1 MVLRRLSIEVEF
13 TLADKSDEQQYSDIL
28 KRHEIPRGI
37 LISVTFYVTNLDSLP
52 YSIYVEKISTI
63 LIEPNSGKPFV
74 ILNEKPIG
82 AGGVFPEQK
91 TVLHKTTIRMP
102 FEGNAE
108 FECILKPY
116 NSEDEIEYFMDN
128 GNQFL
133 GTKSWTKPF
142 KVVSPEQSEIIKLLK
157 EVLNNTRILVDKLSP
172 SLS

>member
-13 TLADKSDEQQYSDIL
+13 TLADDSDEQYSEIL
-28 KRHEIPRGI
+28 KRHEVPRGI
-37 LISVTFYVTNLDSLP
+37 LIAVTFYVTNMDSQP
-52 YSIYVEKISTI
+52 YSIYTERISTM

-82 AGGVFPEQK
+82 AGNIFPEQK
-91 TVLHKTTIRMP
+91 TLLHKTTIRMP

-108 FECILKPY
+108 FECVLKPY
-116 NSEDEIEYFMDN
+116 NSEEEIEYFIDG

-157 EVLNNTRILVDKLSP
+157 EILNNTRILIDKTS
-172 SLS
+172 

>member
-13 TLADKSDEQQYSDIL
+13 TLADESDEQYHSDIL
-28 KRHEIPRGI
+28 KRYEIPRGI
-37 LISVTFYVTNLDSLP
+37 LIAVTFYVTNIDSQP
-52 YSIYVEKISTI
+52 YSIYTEKISTM

-82 AGGVFPEQK
+82 AGNIFPEQK

-108 FECILKPY
+108 FEIILKPY
-116 NSEDEIEYFMDN
+116 NNEDEIEYFMDN
-128 GNQFL
+128 GNQFI

-157 EVLNNTRILVDKLSP
+157 EILNNTQILINKT
-172 SLS
+172 

>member
-1 MVLRRLSIEVEF
+1 MILRRLPIEVEF
-13 TLADKSDEQQYSDIL
+13 TLADKSDEQYSDIL

-37 LISVTFYVTNLDSLP
+37 SISVTFYVTNMDNQP
-52 YSIYVEKISTI
+52 YSVYTEKISTI

-82 AGGVFPEQK
+82 AGNIYPDQK
-91 TVLHKTTIRMP
+91 TVLHKTIIRMP

-116 NSEDEIEYFMDN
+116 NSNEEIEYFIDN

-142 KVVSPEQSEIIKLLK
+142 RVVSPEQSEIIKLLK

>member
-1 MVLRRLSIEVEF
+1 MILRRLSIEVEF
-13 TLADKSDEQQYSDIL
+13 TLADKSDEQYSDIL

-37 LISVTFYVTNLDSLP
+37 PISVTFYVTNMDNQS
-52 YSIYVEKISTI
+52 YSVYTEKISTI

-82 AGGVFPEQK
+82 AGDIFPEQK

-116 NSEDEIEYFMDN
+116 NSREEIEYFIDD
-128 GNQFL
+128 GNQYL
-133 GTKSWTKPF
+133 GIKSWIKPF

-157 EVLNNTRILVDKLSP
+157 EILDNTRILIDKS
-172 SLS
+172 SS

>member
-1 MVLRRLSIEVEF
+1 MNNIE
-13 TLADKSDEQQYSDIL
+13 IL

-37 LISVTFYVTNLDSLP
+37 PISVTFYVTNMDNQS
-52 YSIYVEKISTI
+52 YSVYTEKISTI

-82 AGGVFPEQK
+82 AGDIFPEQK

-116 NSEDEIEYFMDN
+116 NSREEIEYFIDD
-128 GNQFL
+128 GNQYL
-133 GTKSWTKPF
+133 GIKSWTNPF

-157 EVLNNTRILVDKLSP
+157 EILDNTRILIDKP
-172 SLS
+172 

>member
-1 MVLRRLSIEVEF
+1 MKYQEAYSYQLFFMLLTWILSH
-13 TLADKSDEQQYSDIL
+13 IL
-28 KRHEIPRGI
+28 F
-37 LISVTFYVTNLDSLP
+37 IS
-52 YSIYVEKISTI
+52 EKISTI

-82 AGGVFPEQK
+82 AGNIFPEQK

-108 FECILKPY
+108 FECNLKPY
-116 NSEDEIEYFMDN
+116 DSEEKIEHFIDN

-142 KVVSPEQSEIIKLLK
+142 KVSQ
-157 EVLNNTRILVDKLSP
+157 LVKVC
-172 SLS
+172 

>member
-13 TLADKSDEQQYSDIL
+13 TLADESDEQYSDIL
-28 KRHEIPRGI
+28 KRYEIPRGI
-37 LISVTFYVTNLDSLP
+37 LIAVTFYVTNMDSQT
-52 YSIYVEKISTI
+52 YSIYTEKISTM

-82 AGGVFPEQK
+82 AGNIFPEQK

-116 NSEDEIEYFMDN
+116 NSEEEIEYFAYS

-157 EVLNNTRILVDKLSP
+157 EILNNTRILLDKS
-172 SLS
+172 

>member
-13 TLADKSDEQQYSDIL
+13 TFADESDEQYSEIL

-37 LISVTFYVTNLDSLP
+37 LISVTFYVTNMDNQS
-52 YSIYVEKISTI
+52 YSIYIEKISTM

-82 AGGVFPEQK
+82 AGNIFPEQR
-91 TVLHKTTIRMP
+91 TVLHKTTIRIP

-108 FECILKPY
+108 FEIILKPY
-116 NSEDEIEYFMDN
+116 NREEEIEYFTDD

-133 GTKSWTKPF
+133 GTKSWIKPF
-142 KVVSPEQSEIIKLLK
+142 KVVSPELSEIIRLLK
-157 EVLNNTRILVDKLSP
+157 AILNNTQILIDKS
-172 SLS
+172 S

>member
-13 TLADKSDEQQYSDIL
+13 TLADESDEQYSDIL
-28 KRHEIPRGI
+28 KRHEVPRGI
-37 LISVTFYVTNLDSLP
+37 LIAVTFYVTNMDSQP
-52 YSIYVEKISTI
+52 YSIYTEKISTM
-63 LIEPNSGKPFV
+63 LIEPHSGKPFV

-82 AGGVFPEQK
+82 AGNIFPEQK

-108 FECILKPY
+108 FECVLRAY
-116 NSEDEIEYFMDN
+116 DSEEEIEYFMDD

-142 KVVSPEQSEIIKLLK
+142 KVVSPEQPEIIKLLK
-157 EVLNNTRILVDKLSP
+157 EILNNTRILIDKTS
-172 SLS
+172 

>member
-13 TLADKSDEQQYSDIL
+13 TLADETDEQYSDIL

-37 LISVTFYVTNLDSLP
+37 LISVNFYVTNMDGQP
-52 YSIYVEKISTI
+52 YSIYTEKISTM

-82 AGGVFPEQK
+82 AGNIYPDQK

-116 NSEDEIEYFMDN
+116 NSEEEIEYFIDN

-157 EVLNNTRILVDKLSP
+157 EILNNIRILIDKS
-172 SLS
+172 SS

>member
-13 TLADKSDEQQYSDIL
+13 TLADESDDQYSDIL
-28 KRHEIPRGI
+28 KRLEIPRGI
-37 LISVTFYVTNLDSLP
+37 LIAVTFYVTNMDSQL
-52 YSIYVEKISTI
+52 YSIYTEKISTM

-82 AGGVFPEQK
+82 AGNIYPDQK

-116 NSEDEIEYFMDN
+116 NSEEEIEYFIDS

-157 EVLNNTRILVDKLSP
+157 ENWIIRG
-172 SLS
+172 SL

>member
-1 MVLRRLSIEVEF
+1 MILRRLSIEVEF
-13 TLADKSDEQQYSDIL
+13 TLADKSDEQYSDIL

-37 LISVTFYVTNLDSLP
+37 PISVTFYVTNMDNQS
-52 YSIYVEKISTI
+52 YSVYTEKISTI

-82 AGGVFPEQK
+82 AGDIFPEQK

-116 NSEDEIEYFMDN
+116 NGTEEIEYFIDD
-128 GNQFL
+128 GNRYL
-133 GTKSWTKPF
+133 GIKSWTKPF

-157 EVLNNTRILVDKLSP
+157 EILDNTRILIDKS
-172 SLS
+172 SS

>member
-1 MVLRRLSIEVEF
+1 MILRRLSIEVEF
-13 TLADKSDEQQYSDIL
+13 TLADKSDEQYSDIL

-37 LISVTFYVTNLDSLP
+37 SISVTFYVTNMDNQP
-52 YSIYVEKISTI
+52 YSVYTEKISTI

-82 AGGVFPEQK
+82 AGDIFPEQK

-116 NSEDEIEYFMDN
+116 NSREEIEYFIDD
-128 GNQFL
+128 GNQYL
-133 GTKSWTKPF
+133 GIKSWTKPF

-157 EVLNNTRILVDKLSP
+157 EILDNTRILIDKP
-172 SLS
+172 